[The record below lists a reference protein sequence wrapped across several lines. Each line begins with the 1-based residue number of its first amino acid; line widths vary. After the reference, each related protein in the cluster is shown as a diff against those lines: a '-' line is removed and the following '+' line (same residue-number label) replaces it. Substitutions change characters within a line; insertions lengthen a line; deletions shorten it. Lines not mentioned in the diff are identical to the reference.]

1 MKYLLDTNICIYII
15 NEKPEKVLRKFE
27 QYPVY
32 EFGISSITHA
42 ELQYGV
48 EKSQRPRPSGQGM
61 KKGSNSLAVSIHALP
76 GGALKG
82 GGKNKNTN
90 QDALDEFL
98 LPLTI
103 LPFHGKK
110 LVTCYGEIRASLESK
125 GKTIGPFDM
134 LIAAHALSLDLTIIS
149 NNIKEFSR
157 IPNLKCENWIR
168 EL

>member
-15 NEKPEKVLRKFE
+15 NEKPKKVLKKFE
-27 QYPVY
+27 QYPVN
-32 EFGISSITHA
+32 EFAISSITHT

-48 EKSQRPRPSGQGM
+48 EKS
-61 KKGSNSLAVSIHALP
+61 
-76 GGALKG
+76 
-82 GGKNKNTN
+82 KNKNTN

-103 LPFHGKK
+103 LPFHGEK
-110 LVTCYGEIRASLESK
+110 LVTCYGGIRASLESK
-125 GKTIGPFDM
+125 GKTIGPLDM

-157 IPNLKCENWIR
+157 IPNLKCENWIS

>member
-15 NEKPEKVLRKFE
+15 NEKPDKVLRKFE
-27 QYPVY
+27 QYPVF

-48 EKSQRPRPSGQGM
+48 EKS
-61 KKGSNSLAVSIHALP
+61 
-76 GGALKG
+76 
-82 GGKNKNTN
+82 KNKKTN

-103 LPFHGKK
+103 LSFHGKQ

-125 GKTIGPFDM
+125 GKTIGPLDM
-134 LIAAHALSLDLTIIS
+134 LLAAHALSLDLTIIS

-157 IPNLKCENWIR
+157 IPKLKSENWIR
-168 EL
+168 GL

>member
-1 MKYLLDTNICIYII
+1 MKYLLDTNICIYVI

-48 EKSQRPRPSGQGM
+48 EKS
-61 KKGSNSLAVSIHALP
+61 
-76 GGALKG
+76 
-82 GGKNKNTN
+82 KNKNTN
-90 QDALDEFL
+90 QNALDEFL
-98 LPLTI
+98 LALTI
-103 LPFHGKK
+103 FPFHGKR
-110 LVTCYGEIRASLESK
+110 LVTCYGEIRTLLESK
-125 GKTIGPFDM
+125 GETIGPLDT

-157 IPNLKCENWIR
+157 IPNLKCENWI
-168 EL
+168 

>member
-48 EKSQRPRPSGQGM
+48 EK
-61 KKGSNSLAVSIHALP
+61 
-76 GGALKG
+76 
-82 GGKNKNTN
+82 GKNKNTN

-125 GKTIGPFDM
+125 GKTIGPLDM

-149 NNIKEFSR
+149 NNIREFSR

>member
-42 ELQYGV
+42 ELQYGI
-48 EKSQRPRPSGQGM
+48 EKS
-61 KKGSNSLAVSIHALP
+61 
-76 GGALKG
+76 
-82 GGKNKNTN
+82 KNKKTN

-103 LPFHGKK
+103 LPFHGKN
-110 LVTCYGEIRASLESK
+110 LVTCYGEIRVSLESK
-125 GKTIGPFDM
+125 GKTIGPLDM

-157 IPNLKCENWIR
+157 IPKLKCEDWIR

>member
-15 NEKPEKVLRKFE
+15 NEKPDKVLRKFE
-27 QYPVY
+27 QYPVF

-42 ELQYGV
+42 ELQYGI
-48 EKSQRPRPSGQGM
+48 EKS
-61 KKGSNSLAVSIHALP
+61 KK
-76 GGALKG
+76 K
-82 GGKNKNTN
+82 KTN

-125 GKTIGPFDM
+125 GRTIGPLDM
-134 LIAAHALSLDLTIIS
+134 FIAAHALSLDLTIIS
-149 NNIKEFSR
+149 NNIKELSR
-157 IPNLKCENWIR
+157 IPKLKSENWIR
-168 EL
+168 GL

>member
-27 QYPVY
+27 QYP
-32 EFGISSITHA
+32 
-42 ELQYGV
+42 
-48 EKSQRPRPSGQGM
+48 
-61 KKGSNSLAVSIHALP
+61 
-76 GGALKG
+76 
-82 GGKNKNTN
+82 NKNTN

-125 GKTIGPFDM
+125 GKTIGPLDM

>member
-15 NEKPEKVLRKFE
+15 NEKPKQVLTKFE
-27 QYPVY
+27 QYPVH

-48 EKSQRPRPSGQGM
+48 EKSR
-61 KKGSNSLAVSIHALP
+61 
-76 GGALKG
+76 
-82 GGKNKNTN
+82 NKETN
-90 QDALDEFL
+90 QNALDEFL
-98 LPLTI
+98 LPLSI

-110 LVTCYGEIRASLESK
+110 LVVFYGEIRAFLDSK
-125 GKTIGPFDM
+125 GKTIGPLDT

-157 IPNLKCENWIR
+157 IPNLKCENWIS
-168 EL
+168 

>member
-15 NEKPEKVLRKFE
+15 NEKPKNVLRKFE
-27 QYPVY
+27 QYPVH

-48 EKSQRPRPSGQGM
+48 EKS
-61 KKGSNSLAVSIHALP
+61 
-76 GGALKG
+76 
-82 GGKNKNTN
+82 KNKDTN
-90 QDALDEFL
+90 QNALDEFL

-110 LVTCYGEIRASLESK
+110 LVAYYGEIRTLLESQ

-134 LIAAHALSLDLTIIS
+134 LIAAHALGLHLTIIS

-157 IPNLKCENWIR
+157 IPNLKCENWVSSF
-168 EL
+168 

>member
-15 NEKPEKVLRKFE
+15 NEKPEKVLREFE
-27 QYPVY
+27 QYPVH

-48 EKSQRPRPSGQGM
+48 EKS
-61 KKGSNSLAVSIHALP
+61 
-76 GGALKG
+76 
-82 GGKNKNTN
+82 KNINTN

-103 LPFHGKK
+103 LPFYGKN
-110 LVTCYGEIRASLESK
+110 LVTCYGEIRVSLESK
-125 GKTIGPFDM
+125 GKTIGPLDM

-149 NNIKEFSR
+149 NNIKEFAR

-168 EL
+168 GL

>member
-1 MKYLLDTNICIYII
+1 MKYILDTNICIYII
-15 NEKPEKVLRKFE
+15 NEKPDKVLRKFE
-27 QYPVY
+27 LYPVY

-48 EKSQRPRPSGQGM
+48 EKS
-61 KKGSNSLAVSIHALP
+61 
-76 GGALKG
+76 
-82 GGKNKNTN
+82 KNKNIN
-90 QDALDEFL
+90 QAALDEFL

-103 LPFHGKK
+103 LPLHGKR

-125 GKTIGPFDM
+125 GQTIGPLDM

-157 IPNLKCENWIR
+157 IPNLKCENWIYDS
-168 EL
+168 

>member
-48 EKSQRPRPSGQGM
+48 EKS
-61 KKGSNSLAVSIHALP
+61 
-76 GGALKG
+76 
-82 GGKNKNTN
+82 KNKNTN
-90 QDALDEFL
+90 QNALDEFL

-110 LVTCYGEIRASLESK
+110 LVTCYGEIMALLEFK
-125 GKTIGPFDM
+125 GKTIGPLDM
-134 LIAAHALSLDLTIIS
+134 LIAAHALGLHLTIIS
-149 NNIKEFSR
+149 NNIREFSR
-157 IPNLKCENWIR
+157 IPNLKCENWVSG
-168 EL
+168 L

>member
-27 QYPVY
+27 QYPVH
-32 EFGISSITHA
+32 EFGISSVTHA

-48 EKSQRPRPSGQGM
+48 EKS
-61 KKGSNSLAVSIHALP
+61 
-76 GGALKG
+76 
-82 GGKNKNTN
+82 KNKITN

-125 GKTIGPFDM
+125 GQTIGPLDM
-134 LIAAHALSLDLTIIS
+134 LIAAHALSLDLTIVS

-157 IPNLKCENWIR
+157 IQNLKCENWIDDS
-168 EL
+168 

>member
-27 QYPVY
+27 RYAVT

-48 EKSQRPRPSGQGM
+48 AKS
-61 KKGSNSLAVSIHALP
+61 
-76 GGALKG
+76 
-82 GGKNKNTN
+82 KNKKTN
-90 QDALDEFL
+90 QGALDEFL
-98 LPLTI
+98 MPLTI
-103 LPFHGKK
+103 IPFQGIK
-110 LVTCYGEIRASLESK
+110 LVKCYGELRALLESK
-125 GKTIGPFDM
+125 GKTIGPLDM

-157 IPNLKCENWIR
+157 VPKLKCENWTQGK
-168 EL
+168 